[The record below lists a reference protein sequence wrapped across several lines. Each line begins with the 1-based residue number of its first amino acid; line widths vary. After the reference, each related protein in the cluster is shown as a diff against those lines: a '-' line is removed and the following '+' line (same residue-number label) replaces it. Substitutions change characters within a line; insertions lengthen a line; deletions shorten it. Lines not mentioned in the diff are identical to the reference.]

1 MDNDLTY
8 RKIVLSA
15 TSPTQ
20 AVLGIVVN
28 HDKCTN
34 YNIKVGNILYEFL
47 TYQFQMVRYGLTVAM
62 TGDGELGFDSGEEV
76 GKPYLSHCLFLG
88 LLIEAQSLCG

>member
-34 YNIKVGNILYEFL
+34 YNIKVGNILYGFL
-47 TYQFQMVRYGLTVAM
+47 TYPFQMVRYGLTVAM
-62 TGDGELGFDSGEEV
+62 TCDVELGSGSGEGAWELYAYSRV
-76 GKPYLSHCLFLG
+76 YP
-88 LLIEAQSLCG
+88 

>member
-62 TGDGELGFDSGEEV
+62 TGDGELGFGSGEGAWEMATTSKE
-76 GKPYLSHCLFLG
+76 GSRHANYPIL
-88 LLIEAQSLCG
+88 A